1 MQQHRIDRLS
11 KLLFQSISNIV
22 SFELRDNR
30 LEEVTVNYVIVS
42 PDMRDATV
50 FFSVLNDEKEIL
62 ALAGL
67 NSASKVIRKK
77 LADILNLR
85 FTPRLHFKFDK
96 QEHKAQHIED
106 MIEKD
111 RERNESE

>member
-1 MQQHRIDRLS
+1 MQQHRIDRLN

-30 LEEVTVNYVIVS
+30 LEEVSIEYVIVS

-50 FFSVLNDEKEIL
+50 FFSVFNDEKMDL

-77 LADILNLR
+77 LADILNLQ
-85 FTPRLHFKFDK
+85 FTPRLRFKFDK
-96 QEHKAQHIED
+96 QEYKAQHIED

-111 RERNESE
+111 GERYESE

>member
-1 MQQHRIDRLS
+1 MQQHRIDRLN

-22 SFELRDNR
+22 NFELRDDR
-30 LEEVTVNYVIVS
+30 LQEVSIEYVIVS
-42 PDMRDATV
+42 PDMGDATV
-50 FFSVLNDEKEIL
+50 FFSVLNDEKEVL

-85 FTPRLHFKFDK
+85 LTPRLHFKFDK

-106 MIEKD
+106 IIEKD